1 MKRLGLVVLAYGMF
15 LILCG
20 LLGYTLTRETSTSAI
35 LNGVVF
41 GTLMVVMGMLLRQ
54 GRPWTLPA
62 SLSATAIFTLTFVW
76 RGAVQW
82 THVAEQG
89 SQALPIAAL
98 LTLMTL
104 VSAAVAAVLFK
115 RVRT

>member
-1 MKRLGLVVLAYGMF
+1 MRRLGLIVIGYGVF
-15 LILCG
+15 LIFCG
-20 LLGYTLTRETSTSAI
+20 LLGYALTRETSTSAI

-41 GTLMVVMGMLLRQ
+41 GSLMVVMGALLRH

-62 SLSATAIFTLTFVW
+62 SVSATGIFTLTFVW

-82 THVAEQG
+82 VHVAQQG
-89 SQALPIAAL
+89 SQALPIALL
-98 LTLMTL
+98 LTLMTV
-104 VSAAVAAVLFK
+104 VSAIVGATLLK

>member
-1 MKRLGLVVLAYGMF
+1 MKRLGLIVIGYGVF

-20 LLGYTLTRETSTSAI
+20 LLGYGLTRETSTSAI

-41 GTLMVVMGMLLRQ
+41 GSLMVVMGALLRQ

-62 SLSATAIFTLTFVW
+62 SLSAAGIFTLTFVW

-82 THVAEQG
+82 MHVAEQG
-89 SQALPIAAL
+89 SPALPIALL
-98 LTLMTL
+98 LTLMTV
-104 VSAAVAAVLFK
+104 VSAAVATELFK